1 MNYAEGICD
10 AFRYLL
16 TNYKEVFAIGQ
27 GLWSPWY
34 VGATMTDLDKEFGT
48 DRVIDTPV
56 SELATTGAAVQL
68 SASSVTTVMSAAG
81 TSARHSTVT
90 AAGLD
95 AVGSVVSST
104 TMDKSDLARSR
115 VQGRGEAGC
124 GHVGFYGAAG

>member
-56 SELATTGAAVQL
+56 SELATTGAAVGASLFGYRPIIIHPRMDFMVLARAIASPSSNEGIRSQKTL
-68 SASSVTTVMSAAG
+68 ASSLSC
-81 TSARHSTVT
+81 R
-90 AAGLD
+90 
-95 AVGSVVSST
+95 
-104 TMDKSDLARSR
+104 
-115 VQGRGEAGC
+115 
-124 GHVGFYGAAG
+124 